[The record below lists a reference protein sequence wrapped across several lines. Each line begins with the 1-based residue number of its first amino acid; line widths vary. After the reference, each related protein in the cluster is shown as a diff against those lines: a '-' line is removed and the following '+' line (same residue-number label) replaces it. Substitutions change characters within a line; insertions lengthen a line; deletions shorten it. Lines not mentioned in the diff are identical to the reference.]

1 MTARAAR
8 ILFVGGVLAVT
19 LIGAAEARIITDLD
33 GIDIMTQ
40 DPNDDNA
47 NPSDNE
53 IIIPDDR
60 KTFNSLAPIDLVFDV
75 ELSGGTTEYFFEETV
90 TNNTGF
96 AWWDFHFEL
105 GFGTGDDFMSFL
117 DVPLPLNIALPDF
130 DTPDRDPT
138 PISDQ
143 FAALVHED
151 FMLWWSDGLI
161 EPGESVDFEFSLD
174 VPDDFLGLN
183 LYDNFTLR
191 QIATVPEPATVNLIA
206 LGLVTFGYM
215 RLRRRRI

>member
-1 MTARAAR
+1 MAPSGTAQA
-8 ILFVGGVLAVT
+8 G
-19 LIGAAEARIITDLD
+19 IITDLD
-33 GIDIMTQ
+33 GIGIVTQ
-40 DPNDDNA
+40 DPNNDNA
-47 NPSDNE
+47 SPSDNE
-53 IIIPDDR
+53 IIIPDDL
-60 KTFNSLAPIDLVFDV
+60 KIFNSLAPIDLVFDA
-75 ELSGGTTEYFFEETV
+75 ELSGGTTEYLFEEAV

-96 AWWDFHFEL
+96 AWRDFHFEL
-105 GFGTGDDFMSFL
+105 GVGTGDDFWGFL
-117 DVPLPLNIALPDF
+117 DISLPPDIALPDF

-161 EPGESVDFEFSLD
+161 EPGETVDFEFSLD
-174 VPDDFLGLN
+174 VPDDFLGAD
-183 LYDNFTLR
+183 LYSSFTLR
-191 QIATVPEPATVNLIA
+191 QVATVPEPATVNLIA